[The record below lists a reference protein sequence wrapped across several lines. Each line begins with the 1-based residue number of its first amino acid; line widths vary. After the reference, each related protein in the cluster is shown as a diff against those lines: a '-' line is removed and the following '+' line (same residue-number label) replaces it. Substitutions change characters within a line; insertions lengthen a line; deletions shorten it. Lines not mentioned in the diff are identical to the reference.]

1 MEFKLKYSKEVFL
14 HNTTRKGGQSANR
27 IHRLGL
33 EKKDNYI
40 THVSEKMVLYFMKNN
55 NTKRAVE
62 RILIL
67 GPGELK
73 KEVAGCQLVKQYFMD
88 AVCRTTENIN
98 QNTVEKV
105 FKEFIYFDRKEKEH
119 PILADIDEMIAK
131 GDIDIIV
138 FGNEH
143 VKHAHDDYLL
153 KFVISNDN
161 EEFEKYKRLELS
173 TGCKAVFSEKLEKY
187 GTIGVK
193 WYAT

>member
-1 MEFKLKYSKEVFL
+1 MFSSDLNYSQGILIEPPKKINKSDYICSKRFYLDSILEMYKMEKVNGIVAISGNEVQIYMVSITGSHMEFKLKYSKEVFL

-62 RILIL
+62 SILIV

-88 AVCRTTENIN
+88 AVCRTTENLN

-105 FKEFIYFDRKEKEH
+105 FREFICCDGE
-119 PILADIDEMIAK
+119 
-131 GDIDIIV
+131 
-138 FGNEH
+138 
-143 VKHAHDDYLL
+143 
-153 KFVISNDN
+153 
-161 EEFEKYKRLELS
+161 
-173 TGCKAVFSEKLEKY
+173 
-187 GTIGVK
+187 
-193 WYAT
+193 